1 MNQKGKTM
9 NLLKFIMP
17 ALAFLA
23 MLLLVPGSSLG
34 EISFKGAV
42 TGGLGIYTDQG
53 VTNDTG
59 TELATGGTEVTDIR
73 GEARAYVDFHGGV
86 GDVVRLRYRVN
97 ENPKQLDASRSRVVW
112 KVTDGLKL
120 NFAGQGFGVPAT
132 FTAYRGYFVGHFT
145 DGMILGDLIPGK
157 AIYILLNAPGID
169 TTFSAGNLDVGGGI
183 LRARENLSLL
193 DPFFQAVHRLAVDD
207 QVVRRFPRHSCS
219 AGKSDE
225 ETILHRLTHPS
236 TI

>member
-1 MNQKGKTM
+1 MNQKGKAM
-9 NLLKFIMP
+9 NILKFIMP

-23 MLLLVPGSSLG
+23 VLLLVPGSSLG

-42 TGGLGIYTDQG
+42 TGGLGIYTDDG
-53 VTNDTG
+53 NT
-59 TELATGGTEVTDIR
+59 ATGGTEVTDIR

-86 GDVVRLRYRVN
+86 GDVVVRLRYRVN
-97 ENPKQLDASRSRVVW
+97 ETPKSLDASRSRVVW
-112 KVTDGLKL
+112 KVTDGPKL

-132 FTAYRGYFVGHFT
+132 FTAYGGYFVGHFT

-157 AIYILLNAPGID
+157 AIYIFLNAPGID
-169 TTFSAGNLDVGGGI
+169 ATFSAGNLDVGGGI

-193 DPFFQAVHRLAVDD
+193 DPFFQTVHRLAVGD